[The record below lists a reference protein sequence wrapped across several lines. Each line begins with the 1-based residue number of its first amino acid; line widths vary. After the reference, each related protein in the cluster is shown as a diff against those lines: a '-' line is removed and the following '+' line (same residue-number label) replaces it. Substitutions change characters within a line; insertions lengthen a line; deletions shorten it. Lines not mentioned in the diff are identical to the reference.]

1 MSENLT
7 RKSLGAAVW
16 TASGTGAK
24 LVLKFGVLAVLA
36 RLVEPV
42 EFGLMAAALVVI
54 EFFEIVVRVGIG
66 PVVVQRAKLDD
77 VHVRAAFTLSL
88 ALGAL
93 LTAVMY
99 GAASVV
105 AGSVFRSPELADVLK
120 LACLVLPLHSIAVV
134 PLALLQ
140 RDLRFR
146 TIVQVET
153 TAYAVGF
160 AGVGIA
166 LAGQGFG
173 VWSLVA
179 AHLAEALLLCG
190 LALLVRRFPMRPTV
204 DRKALREVSFFGGGF
219 AVARFA
225 NYFAVAG
232 DTWVVG
238 RWLGAVSLGFY
249 KYAFELATLP
259 GNLLGQV
266 LDRVLFPAMAK
277 VQDQPARLAR
287 AYRSGLAIVSCGVLP
302 IAAVMFVLADDI
314 VRTVLGPGWDEVVTP
329 FRILGFV
336 AFLRSGLKLTDSLVR
351 ATGAVYRRAWRQAL
365 YATAVVTGAWIGAQG
380 GLAGAAFGV
389 AGGVTVGWL
398 LMAHLGLELT
408 GLRWS
413 ALLTS
418 TARAVPLTVIM
429 AAVAVGTSLGIRA
442 LDAPAPV
449 VLVGAGLLSA
459 LGGLV
464 AVLVF
469 PRALLGE
476 DALSTVRNL
485 FGAVPRPPRVFKR
498 VLETPVG
505 AHSAGV

>member
-1 MSENLT
+1 MPENLT
-7 RKSLGAAVW
+7 RKSLGAAAW

-24 LVLKFGVLAVLA
+24 LALKFGVLAVLA

-54 EFFEIVVRVGIG
+54 EFFEIIVRVGIG

-77 VHVRAAFTLSL
+77 LHIRAAFTLSL
-88 ALGAL
+88 LLGAL
-93 LTAVMY
+93 LTAIMY
-99 GAASVV
+99 GAASFV
-105 AGSVFRSPELADVLK
+105 AGTVFRSPELADVLR
-120 LACLVLPLHSIAVV
+120 LACLVLPLHSVAVV

-153 TAYAVGF
+153 TAYALGF

-166 LAGQGFG
+166 LAAQGFG

-179 AHLAEALLLCG
+179 AHVAEALLLCV
-190 LALLVRRFPMRPTV
+190 LALLVRRFPLRPTA
-204 DRKALREVSFFGGGF
+204 DRSALREVSFFGGGF

-277 VQDQPARLAR
+277 VQHEPMRLAR

-302 IAAVMFVLADDI
+302 IAAVMFVLADEI
-314 VRTVLGPGWDEVVTP
+314 VLTVLGPGWEAVVTP

-365 YATAVVTGAWIGAQG
+365 YAAAVVGGAWLGAKG
-380 GLAGAAFGV
+380 GLAGAALGV

-398 LMAHLGLELT
+398 FMAHLGLELT
-408 GLRWS
+408 GLRWT
-413 ALLTS
+413 ALVAS
-418 TARAVPLTVIM
+418 TARALPLTGIM
-429 AAVAVGTSLGIRA
+429 AGLALLAALGARAVGIPSPL
-442 LDAPAPV
+442 
-449 VLVGAGLLSA
+449 VLIGGGLLA
-459 LGGLV
+459 TLGGLA
-464 AVLVF
+464 AVLAF

-476 DALSTVRNL
+476 DALSTVRSVL
-485 FGAVPRPPRVFKR
+485 GAVPRPPRVLKR
-498 VLETPVG
+498 MLENPVG
-505 AHSAGV
+505 APSAGV